1 MLEKL
6 RKLITLILVYIYKG
20 TILRKVFYISDG
32 TAITAEVLGHA
43 VLSQFDIKF
52 DQITIPFVETQEKA
66 LDVALQINNASEKD
80 DHIPLVF
87 HSIVNQDIRSIITQA
102 NCMAHDFLNTFVAPL
117 EKQLGHKASP
127 TLHRTH
133 GIANKAYSARIDAIN
148 YSLDNDDGI
157 SLKHLEEAEIILV
170 GVSRCG
176 KTPSSLYLAMQFGI
190 ATANYPFIC
199 QDMDDLVLPR
209 ELKKHKKK
217 IFGLTIEPNRLHDI
231 RSQRRADS
239 QYSSLKQCRI
249 EVKEVEML
257 YRKERIPFI
266 DTTKHSVE
274 EITAKIIEI
283 TGIKRKMF

>member
-1 MLEKL
+1 M
-6 RKLITLILVYIYKG
+6 
-20 TILRKVFYISDG
+20 RKVFYISDG

-43 VLSQFDIKF
+43 VLSQFDTKF
-52 DQITIPFVETQEKA
+52 DQITIPFVETLEKA
-66 LDVALQINNASEKD
+66 HEVACQINKSKSEND
-80 DHIPLVF
+80 DEPLVF
-87 HSIVNQDIRSIITQA
+87 HSIVDEDIREVINQS

-117 EKQLGHKASP
+117 EKQLGLKAEP

-157 SLKHLEEAEIILV
+157 SLKNLDDAEIILV

-190 ATANYPFIC
+190 ATANYPFIS
-199 QDMDDLVLPR
+199 QDMDSLELPK
-209 ELKKHKKK
+209 ELKQHKHK
-217 IFGLTIEPNRLHDI
+217 IFGLTIDPNRLHDI
-231 RSQRRADS
+231 RSQRRANS
-239 QYSSLKQCRI
+239 QYSSLRQCRL
-249 EVKEVEML
+249 EVKDVEML

-274 EITAKIIEI
+274 EITAKIIEV
-283 TGIKRKMF
+283 TGHKRTMF

>member
-1 MLEKL
+1 
-6 RKLITLILVYIYKG
+6 
-20 TILRKVFYISDG
+20 LRKVFYISDG

-43 VLSQFDIKF
+43 VLSQFDTKF
-52 DQITIPFVETQEKA
+52 DQITIPFVETLEKA
-66 LDVALQINNASEKD
+66 QDVALQINKAGDGD

-87 HSIVNQDIRSIITQA
+87 HSIVDQSIREIVTQA

-117 EKQLGHKASP
+117 EKQLGLKASP
-127 TLHRTH
+127 KLHRTH
-133 GIANKAYSARIDAIN
+133 GIANEAYSARIDAIN

-199 QDMDDLVLPR
+199 QDMDDLELPT
-209 ELKKHKKK
+209 ELKKYKKK
-217 IFGLTIEPNRLHDI
+217 IFGLTIDPNRLHDI
-231 RSQRRADS
+231 RSQRRANS
-239 QYSSLKQCRI
+239 QYSSLRQCRI

-274 EITAKIIEI
+274 EITAKIIEV

>member
-1 MLEKL
+1 
-6 RKLITLILVYIYKG
+6 
-20 TILRKVFYISDG
+20 LRKVFYISDG
-32 TAITAEVLGHA
+32 TAITAEILGHA
-43 VLSQFDIKF
+43 VLSQFDAKF
-52 DQITIPFVETQEKA
+52 DQITIPFVESIEKA
-66 LDVALQINNASEKD
+66 QDVAYEINRNGEND
-80 DHIPLVF
+80 ELPLVF
-87 HSIVNQDIRSIITQA
+87 HSIVDEHIRAVISQT
-102 NCMAHDFLNTFVAPL
+102 NCLAHDFLNTFVAPL
-117 EKQLGHKASP
+117 EKQLGMKAEP

-157 SLKHLEEAEIILV
+157 SLRNLDNAEIILV

-199 QDMDDLVLPR
+199 QDMDSLKLPK
-209 ELKKHKKK
+209 ELKSHKHK
-217 IFGLTIEPNRLHDI
+217 IFGLTIDPHRLHDI

-239 QYSSLKQCRI
+239 QYSSLRQCRL

-266 DTTKHSVE
+266 DTTKYSVE
-274 EITAKIIEI
+274 EITAKILDI
-283 TGIKRKMF
+283 TGHKRTMF

>member
-1 MLEKL
+1 M
-6 RKLITLILVYIYKG
+6 
-20 TILRKVFYISDG
+20 RKVFYISDG

-43 VLSQFDIKF
+43 VLSQFDTKF
-52 DQITIPFVETQEKA
+52 DQITIPFVETLEKA
-66 LDVALQINNASEKD
+66 HEVACQINKSNNGEGEV
-80 DHIPLVF
+80 PLVF
-87 HSIVNQDIRSIITQA
+87 HSIVDEDIRNVINQS

-117 EKQLGHKASP
+117 EKQLGLKAEA

-157 SLKHLEEAEIILV
+157 SLKNLDDAEIILV

-190 ATANYPFIC
+190 ATANYPFIS
-199 QDMDDLVLPR
+199 QDMDSLELPK
-209 ELKKHKKK
+209 ELKKHKHK
-217 IFGLTIEPNRLHDI
+217 IFGLTIDPNRLHDI
-231 RSQRRADS
+231 RTQRRANS
-239 QYSSLKQCRI
+239 QYSSLRQCRL
-249 EVKEVEML
+249 EVKDVEML

-283 TGIKRKMF
+283 TGHKRTMF